1 MAGSSE
7 KRLPRAVAEE
17 SRILDRVRQAIA
29 SSPRPSWLDH
39 QDRDMLALRDALAE
53 EKLVDDRASILEEM
67 DRIAA
72 LTEIRERYA
81 PDVVDPH
88 SPYFGRLRL
97 HYDDGR
103 QSDVLIGSRSFFRDG
118 VRIVDWRHAP
128 ISGIFYRYR
137 EGERF
142 DEEIADRRVTGQ
154 VVRRRTVTIVGG
166 RLVRVDTGRRVYQRT
181 REGWRE
187 STGRGTGLGG
197 GAGSASR
204 PENTSPWLG
213 GGPAAE
219 GQVLSADRR
228 LAAISALLD
237 AEQFDLLTREPEQLL
252 VVTGGAGSG
261 KTTVGLHRV
270 AWLHYQDPRRFRTR
284 RMLVLV
290 FGRALERYIERVLP
304 ALGVEG
310 VPVRTMGSW
319 ALGQMHKHFGDIN
332 RRLVEST
339 PAPVVRCKTH
349 RAMIPML
356 EQAAADNPGADP
368 LELFDELFTNRDWLR
383 QGLERHAPGE
393 FSPDDINTIHD
404 WCTRLQFARADG
416 EARDEIPPGYD
427 EEDPPILLRLHQ
439 LLRGPL
445 RYSRGRRLGYDH
457 LMIDEA
463 QDFSPLELRVL
474 LELVRGQSLTLA
486 GDPAQKLTPGD
497 LGSWADVLQVLP
509 VDR

>member
-166 RLVRVDTGRRVYQRT
+166 RLVRVDTGRRVYQR
-181 REGWRE
+181 
-187 STGRGTGLGG
+187 
-197 GAGSASR
+197 
-204 PENTSPWLG
+204 
-213 GGPAAE
+213 
-219 GQVLSADRR
+219 
-228 LAAISALLD
+228 
-237 AEQFDLLTREPEQLL
+237 
-252 VVTGGAGSG
+252 
-261 KTTVGLHRV
+261 
-270 AWLHYQDPRRFRTR
+270 
-284 RMLVLV
+284 
-290 FGRALERYIERVLP
+290 
-304 ALGVEG
+304 
-310 VPVRTMGSW
+310 
-319 ALGQMHKHFGDIN
+319 
-332 RRLVEST
+332 
-339 PAPVVRCKTH
+339 
-349 RAMIPML
+349 
-356 EQAAADNPGADP
+356 
-368 LELFDELFTNRDWLR
+368 
-383 QGLERHAPGE
+383 
-393 FSPDDINTIHD
+393 
-404 WCTRLQFARADG
+404 
-416 EARDEIPPGYD
+416 
-427 EEDPPILLRLHQ
+427 
-439 LLRGPL
+439 
-445 RYSRGRRLGYDH
+445 
-457 LMIDEA
+457 
-463 QDFSPLELRVL
+463 
-474 LELVRGQSLTLA
+474 
-486 GDPAQKLTPGD
+486 
-497 LGSWADVLQVLP
+497 
-509 VDR
+509 